1 MILAR
6 FFNDPAIADAATGSN
21 ALWISRL
28 LLVSILAPLIGLSLG
43 WQSMAVWLG
52 LIIPVEIYS
61 KWASD
66 ALLKAS
72 PATFRMRMFFLGA
85 ALAAVSAWLT
95 LSLMLWFTDTP
106 AYQMAAVCLWAGILI
121 YVQGF
126 MHGSHITL
134 IAGGA
139 PTTIVMIGAP
149 LLDPPFAGIEQIMLI
164 SMLVLMTGFAWRAS
178 QVYYR
183 TRQDLRE
190 TTHSL
195 EDQKRAA
202 EQASEA
208 KSAFLATMSHEVRTP
223 LNGIL
228 GMARL
233 LERGVKDEAQQK
245 QISTI
250 ISSGNLLTA
259 VLNDVLDLSRIEA
272 GRMEIS
278 PVEADLEATLAQ
290 SVSLFEGAA
299 RENGVAL
306 ELQIDDA
313 LPRQLFFDPLRV
325 GQCVSNLLS
334 NAVKFTEAGAITVR
348 AWSEAAADS
357 DDGDLRIFVSVTDT
371 GIGIHSDMADRLF
384 TPFTQV
390 DDSISRRFQG
400 SGLGLS
406 IVRRLANLMGGDAT
420 VKSAPGKGST
430 FRIDFLA
437 RQGDA
442 LFEAAN
448 DEAAL
453 THYKSRIREKRVL
466 VVDDNAVNRQVA
478 SIFLADFDCEIMEAE
493 NGQDALNLL
502 ADGPFDLVLLDMH
515 MPVMDGFQTASAIRD
530 SQEVWSQIPIVALTA
545 DAMTG
550 DRDKCLRNGMDAY
563 ASKPLD
569 LRQMLGA
576 MVSAMERRRRTN
588 DALQPARS

>member
-1 MILAR
+1 MLAR

-21 ALWISRL
+21 SLWISRL
-28 LLVSILAPLIGLSLG
+28 LLVAILAPLVGLSLG
-43 WQSMAVWLG
+43 WQSMAIWLA
-52 LIIPVEIYS
+52 LIIPIEIYS

-66 ALLKAS
+66 TLLKAS
-72 PATFRMRMFFLGA
+72 PATFRTRMFFLA
-85 ALAAVSAWLT
+85 AAVAAVSAWLT

-106 AYQMAAVCLWAGILI
+106 AYQMAAVCLWAGTLI

-126 MHGSHITL
+126 MHGSHVTL
-134 IAGGA
+134 LAGGG
-139 PTTIVMIGAP
+139 PTTLVLIGAP
-149 LLDPPFAGIEQIMLI
+149 LLDPPFSGVEQVMLMSMLI
-164 SMLVLMTGFAWRAS
+164 LMTGFAWRAS

-202 EQASEA
+202 EQASDA

-233 LERGVKDEAQQK
+233 LERGAEDPAQQK

-250 ISSGNLLTA
+250 IASGNLLTA

-290 SVSLFEGAA
+290 AVSLFEGAA
-299 RENGVAL
+299 RENGVTL
-306 ELQIDDA
+306 SLDVDET
-313 LPRQLFFDPLRV
+313 LPRQIVFDPLRV

-334 NAVKFTEAGAITVR
+334 NAVKFTESGSITVSAR
-348 AWSEAAADS
+348 SQPAEAGE
-357 DDGDLRIFVSVTDT
+357 DGDLRVFVAVTDT
-371 GIGIHSDMADRLF
+371 GIGISPEMAERLF

-390 DDSISRRFQG
+390 DSSISRRFQG

-406 IVRRLANLMGGDAT
+406 IVRRLANLMGGDAS
-420 VKSAPGKGST
+420 VESAAGQGSS
-430 FRIDFLA
+430 FCIDFLA
-437 RQGDA
+437 RHGAA
-442 LFEAAN
+442 LHEAAN
-448 DEAAL
+448 DEAEL
-453 THYKSRIREKRVL
+453 SQYRSRVREKRVL

-493 NGQDALNLL
+493 NGQDALDLL
-502 ADGPFDLVLLDMH
+502 ADGPFDLVLLDVH
-515 MPVMDGFQTASAIRD
+515 MPVMDGFKTASAIRE
-530 SQEVWSQIPIVALTA
+530 SQEAWSQIPIVALTA

-550 DRDKCLRNGMDAY
+550 DRDKCLQNGMDAY

-569 LRQMLGA
+569 PRQMLGA
-576 MVSAMERRRRTN
+576 MVSAMESRRHDG
-588 DALQPARS
+588 DAPRPA